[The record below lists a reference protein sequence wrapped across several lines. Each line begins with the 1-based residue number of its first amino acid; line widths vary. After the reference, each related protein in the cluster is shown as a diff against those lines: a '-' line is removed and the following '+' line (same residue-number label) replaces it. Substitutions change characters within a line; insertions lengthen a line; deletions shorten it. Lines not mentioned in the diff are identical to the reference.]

1 MGLVRETNVQKQAK
15 AKVKQT
21 AQSSPRAKGPT
32 YFEPNDPK
40 LSKDSLAYI
49 ILQNNLLFKVIG
61 NYEYEYVH
69 FETNHKYKFS
79 A

>member
-15 AKVKQT
+15 AKVKQS

-32 YFEPNDPK
+32 YLEPNDPK

-61 NYEYEYVH
+61 NYEYVH
-69 FETNHKYKFS
+69 CETNHKYKFS